1 VEVQQELDEER
12 GLDGHGDHDHSHR
25 ASDSDAANNPFT
37 LEQIAA
43 DKHEEQGTIKEYIE
57 SMDRMN
63 EVHDDAEEQL
73 AEEEIDQEQVDIV
86 SSVCSECV
94 LNFSECKNSFADSR
108 YHSICGHQRPWAAI

>member
-1 VEVQQELDEER
+1 MEVQQELDEER

-25 ASDSDAANNPFT
+25 ASDADAANVDGNPFA
-37 LEQIAA
+37 LEQVAA

-63 EVHDDAEEQL
+63 DIHDDAEEQL

-94 LNFSECKNSFADSR
+94 LNCRNA
-108 YHSICGHQRPWAAI
+108 